1 MTPPPSPFGLRWT
14 SAPSAED
21 RLARFLRGAVVVVAV
36 ALVLLVPRL
45 ATRASFL
52 GLSGAPDPVVTLL
65 VGLAL
70 WTMPIL
76 VLASWAAAGR
86 VRLPHP
92 WLLLPV
98 GLFVAGAV
106 VSTASASDK
115 AAALVRAAEMT
126 GAWAAFFALLQVL
139 RTGPAP
145 SAAEGA
151 DRRFLLGA
159 VVATAAVSAG
169 VALYQETQDRPFVLA
184 AVMLLAL
191 PVAVALAVE
200 KWRQV
205 PPSPDGL
212 RRAGR
217 TRGARGLA
225 VVLVVSAVGL
235 AAALVVRHGAWL
247 RADPAGAWRGAAAM
261 LLDRGLVGV
270 GLENFSAHYLQYAPA
285 AGAQTPDQPGNL
297 WLAVG
302 SEMGLAGL
310 AAAAALVVLA
320 VWGWRGR
327 RAACPSDDAGVSLLA
342 RLGPAV
348 VLAAPAFIVF
358 FPLGVR
364 IGAGVLAGAGI
375 LVALAS
381 ADSPSRMRLADRPL
395 GLVRW
400 GCIAGV
406 VAWWLYGQ
414 AAPIFFSA
422 SAAWPMLVV
431 LAVSLEPLPKGEGR
445 EEPRRAGGT
454 GGVRLDP
461 RLQFLVVIAVMGGCF
476 GYVKWLL
483 LPTIHEQAW
492 LDASVG
498 SEMVLDAAGALRQA
512 GRASPLAWEPA
523 WLEGRLWQAEAEQEG
538 YPGAPGLLAA
548 EKAIRAYR
556 EALARHPR
564 LREAYLALAA
574 CRLAVPGALEDRS
587 ALQAARAN
595 LERAASLAP
604 HDTATR
610 LRLADVVD
618 RLGDDAAA
626 LEAYRRALEL
636 DARAPAGA
644 RRLNE
649 DERRTVE
656 RRIAELSGF
665 E

>member
-1 MTPPPSPFGLRWT
+1 MMPT
-14 SAPSAED
+14 PSAED
-21 RLARFLRGAVVVVAV
+21 RLARFLRGAVVVVAA
-36 ALVLLVPRL
+36 ALVLLVPRFS
-45 ATRASFL
+45 TRASFL
-52 GLSGAPDPVVTLL
+52 GVSGAPDPVVTLL

-76 VLASWAAAGR
+76 VAASWAAAGR
-86 VRLPHP
+86 VRLAHP

-115 AAALVRAAEMT
+115 AAAVVRAAEMT

-139 RTGPAP
+139 RTG
-145 SAAEGA
+145 A

-169 VALYQETQDRPFVLA
+169 LALAQETQDRPFVLA

-200 KWRQV
+200 KWRRL

-225 VVLVVSAVGL
+225 VVLVVSALGL

-247 RADPAGAWRGAAAM
+247 RAEEPAAWRGAAAM
-261 LLDRGLVGV
+261 FLDRGLAGV
-270 GLENFSAHYLQYAPA
+270 GLENFEWHYAAYEPLAFGGAPVR
-285 AGAQTPDQPGNL
+285 AGNV

-310 AAAAALVVLA
+310 AAAAALVVLVVRAWCRRSA
-320 VWGWRGR
+320 VPYAEG
-327 RAACPSDDAGVSLLA
+327 AGASLLV
-342 RLGPAV
+342 RLGPVV

-364 IGAGVLAGAGI
+364 IGAGVLAGAGV

-414 AAPIFFSA
+414 AAPVFFSA

-431 LAVSLEPLPKGEGR
+431 LAVSLERRDEGDSPSAAGPVV
-445 EEPRRAGGT
+445 EGISHYRA
-454 GGVRLDP
+454 GVRLGP

-476 GYVKWLL
+476 GYVRWLL

-498 SEMVLDAAGALRQA
+498 SETVLERAEALREA

-523 WLEGRLWQAEAEQEG
+523 WLEGRLWQAEAEQEEP
-538 YPGAPGLLAA
+538 PGAPGLLAT
-548 EKAIRAYR
+548 EKAVRAYR
-556 EALARHPR
+556 EAIARHPR

-604 HDTATR
+604 HDAATR

-618 RLGDDAAA
+618 RLGDDAAV

-636 DARAPAGA
+636 DARAPEGA

-656 RRIAELSGF
+656 RRIAELEELVESPDTAP
-665 E
+665 